1 MSFALRALTH
11 PVAPIAWWAL
21 NTPEV
26 TNMLSDAMGLEN
38 PARRLAE
45 TEEDPMEN
53 NYMLFMII
61 GVAAGILI
69 PIAAWVVV
77 GTSYKG
83 KVTDQRQPLPNR
95 IPPNLSLADKDF
107 KYPICAF
114 KDDCN
119 YCLHGWCLE
128 VVRISDTYHT
138 VQAGAFWSVASA
150 FLVTWVLVQVISFGL
165 QMGMRNIIAE
175 NLATNRNMRLQSSNF
190 GNVAW
195 FIANFVLAYYLAG
208 LRGKLRARFG
218 DMDAPRKFCQDWML
232 WWWCSCCVAIQEA
245 RQVDEANNVRVECC
259 CKLIKTMEQPQE
271 VVGNTV
277 VVGQVLA

>member
-1 MSFALRALTH
+1 MSFALRVLTH
-11 PVAPIAWWAL
+11 PMAPIAWWAL

-26 TNMLSDAMGLEN
+26 TDMLSDAMGFEN
-38 PARRLAE
+38 QARRLQAAA
-45 TEEDPMEN
+45 EDPMEGR
-53 NYMLFMII
+53 YMLFMII
-61 GVAAGILI
+61 GVAAGIVI
-69 PIAAWVVV
+69 PIIAWVVV

-83 KVTDQRQPLPNR
+83 QVTDQRQPLPNP

-114 KDDCN
+114 KDDCS

-150 FLVTWVLVQVISFGL
+150 FLLTWILVQGISFGL
-165 QMGMRNIIAE
+165 QMLVRDIIAD
-175 NLATNRNMRLQSSNF
+175 NRNMRMQSSNF
-190 GNVAW
+190 GNAAW
-195 FIANFVLAYYLAG
+195 FIGNFFLAYYLAG
-208 LRGKLRARFG
+208 LRSKLRTRFG
-218 DMDAPRKFCQDWML
+218 DMNARGKFCQDWML

-259 CKLIKTMEQPQE
+259 CKLIKTMQQPQE